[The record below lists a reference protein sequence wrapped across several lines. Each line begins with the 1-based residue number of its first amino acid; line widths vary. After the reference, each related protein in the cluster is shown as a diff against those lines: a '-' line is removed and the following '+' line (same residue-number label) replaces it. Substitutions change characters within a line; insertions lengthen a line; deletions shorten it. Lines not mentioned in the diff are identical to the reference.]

1 MGLSKA
7 VIYRLGTLLD
17 LAELTLAEVIRVRGG
32 NASNVNEAGHWARL
46 MLAEVAEA
54 AVAGDKSADKALKI
68 AKQASRLGR
77 KYGRDKS

>member
-17 LAELTLAEVIRVRGG
+17 LADHTLAAVIRERGG
-32 NASNVNEAGHWARL
+32 NASNVKEAGHWARRT
-46 MLAEVAEA
+46 LAEVAEA
-54 AVAGDKSADKALKI
+54 AVAGDKSADKAMKI